1 MDGVTIPI
9 RVQMPT
15 EGIEAW
21 KGNQVDDFPED
32 EDRLNGKKDRGP
44 TLGAMEVRR
53 RNRQQGIPL
62 LW

>member
-1 MDGVTIPI
+1 
-9 RVQMPT
+9 MPT

-32 EDRLNGKKDRGP
+32 KDRLDGKENRGP